1 MLSLLLMFLIVIVF
15 FRLMFQLGIG
25 LVKVGFGLIGLIAA
39 FVFLPLGLIVLIPVL
54 IIGICISVIKVIF

>member
-15 FRLMFQLGIG
+15 FRLMLQLGIG

-54 IIGICISVIKVIF
+54 IIGICISVIKFIF